1 MLTADDV
8 RRLTHVLVVL
18 WILGL
23 TGGTFLRA
31 QAWTSDLTLWTAAI
45 AVTPQ
50 KPRPWINVGLA
61 REAQGDIP
69 GAFAAQQQAFALA
82 FQPRLTRYQQVF
94 TQLASL
100 TNIARLL
107 AQHDQE
113 GAAEQL
119 LTQIVQL
126 APQFPHAAYNLAVL
140 YAKTGRCAQ
149 GIPFATRAHQ
159 LDASFQVLTCP

>member
-8 RRLTHVLVVL
+8 RRLTHALVVF

-23 TGGTFLRA
+23 TGGTYVRA
-31 QAWTSDLTLWTAAI
+31 QAWTDDFTLWSAAV

-50 KPRPWINVGLA
+50 KPRPWINLGLA
-61 REAQGDIP
+61 RELRGDIP

-82 FQPRLTRYQQVF
+82 FQPRLTRYQQAF
-94 TQLASL
+94 SQLAST

-113 GAAEQL
+113 GAAEQML
-119 LTQIVQL
+119 VQLTQV
-126 APQFPHAAYNLAVL
+126 APKFPYALWNLAVL
-140 YAKTGRCAQ
+140 YAKTGRCEQ
-149 GIPFATRAHQ
+149 GIPLAKRAKQ
-159 LDASFQVLTCP
+159 LDASFSELTCG